1 MAGVDLLS
9 KLELESERNLLHYYA
24 MYSSSTSLAL
34 HYYDVHGVHE
44 ISITHTSTDCI
55 RPLVFGRVL
64 NCRQLALLARSPLSQ
79 TAGAL

>member
-24 MYSSSTSLAL
+24 MYSSTSLAL

-44 ISITHTSTDCI
+44 ISITHTTTDCI

-64 NCRQLALLARSPLSQ
+64 NCRQLALLCAPP
-79 TAGAL
+79 

>member
-24 MYSSSTSLAL
+24 MYSSLAL
-34 HYYDVHGVHE
+34 LYYYDVHGVHE